1 MSSPDWSIRYLSL
14 GIFSTGGTA
23 LTWVFDSASVIYV
36 ALATVFAFATLALF
50 HAHRLRTQPP
60 RRKMD
65 RTP

>member
-1 MSSPDWSIRYLSL
+1 MPPSDWSTRYLSL

-23 LTWVFDSASVIYV
+23 FAWVFDGMSVIYV
-36 ALATVFAFATLALF
+36 AFATVLAFTTLALF

-60 RRKMD
+60 RRKTG